1 MKTIK
6 NFCALLLLVAIASV
20 SSTPAAVAQTA
31 GSPKAELVSNAH
43 DVEALMAMLLPAVQ
57 KVRDAAARMSLEKIL
72 KQTQTLAQK
81 VQRAGAGMSDSQFE
95 QFKRE
100 IAANDNAYAG
110 WAKGKGSVQNC
121 IEECIRD
128 SNSTYWRRICIHNCI
143 SSWITLEV
151 NTGGN

>member
-1 MKTIK
+1 MTTIK
-6 NFCALLLLVAIASV
+6 NFCVLLLLVAIASV
-20 SSTPAAVAQTA
+20 SNTPTAAAQAA
-31 GSPKAELVSNAH
+31 GSPKTDLISNAH
-43 DVEALMAMLLPAVQ
+43 EVEVLIGLLLPAVQ
-57 KVRDAAARMSLEKIL
+57 KVREAAARTSLEKIL

-110 WAKGKGSVQNC
+110 WARGRGSVQSC
-121 IEECIRD
+121 IQECIND
-128 SNSTYWRRICIHNCI
+128 SNSSYWRRICIQHCI